1 MSRNFSHLRND
12 QGIALLLVLWVL
24 MALMVMALS
33 FTYLT
38 RTEALGALSF
48 RQTIERKFLAEAGV
62 ERAVMEILY
71 RRLTQGAKVFQEDR
85 EVWRTDGT
93 PYRTETGNGYFSV
106 RIIDEGGKV
115 DINRTP
121 DVILRNLLRN
131 RGLKQDDADMIVDAI
146 MDWRDA
152 DDLHRINGAESDY
165 YMSLPNPYKA
175 RNADFETLEE
185 LLLVKGVTAEIL
197 YGGAGTKGL
206 FDLLTIN
213 SRTGKVNLNSAPR
226 EVLMAVPGMS
236 AEDADAIMA
245 NRDAQPPLNIMTLV
259 GKNYSVF
266 APFVDLADSTA
277 FSIES
282 SGHRPA
288 DKTGYAIRA
297 TIALEANG
305 KFRYLYYKS
314 PVTIDNASDT
324 SN

>member
-1 MSRNFSHLRND
+1 MSRNFIHLRND

-24 MALMVMALS
+24 MVLMVMALS

-48 RQTIERKFLAEAGV
+48 RQTVERKFLAEAGI

-71 RRLTQGAKVFQEDR
+71 RRLNQGAKVIQEDR

-93 PYRTETGNGYFSV
+93 PYRTETGTGHYSV

-121 DVILRNLLRN
+121 DVILRNLLHN
-131 RGLKQDDADMIVDAI
+131 RGLKQEDADMIVDAI

-185 LLLVKGVTAEIL
+185 LLLVKGVTAELL

-206 FDLLTIN
+206 IDLLTIN

-236 AEDADAIMA
+236 AEDADAILA
-245 NRDAQPPLNIMTLV
+245 NRDAQPPLNVTALI
-259 GKNYSVF
+259 GKNYTVL

-297 TIALEANG
+297 TIALEQNG